1 MWRKFIE
8 NTRMFFIILL
18 FVKVFEVIFGS
29 NNSLVGV
36 SILIAILILK
46 YEDLTENFWG
56 NLFKILFV
64 NVVSG
69 IFTYLATNNIY
80 LGIALNFLALFT
92 ITYMFTSKMNK
103 MMVIPFGLQYL
114 FMLYSPVVGYDFIKR
129 LIELGVGAILVM
141 IVQLITYRNSN
152 KNKEENKIGLN
163 NDNVNKYNIKYKF
176 INIYNDFKVNDVR
189 MAYSIRIAI
198 ITTIAIFIVG
208 FFNLANGRWL
218 VYTVFS
224 LTELYSEQCRSKSK
238 QRLQGTMIGGAI
250 IILLF
255 MFIKD
260 SAIRGLIVLLA
271 GYLDSYTTNYRDKVI
286 CITMAVVASISLAG
300 NITVFIAVERLIY
313 VALGIILAIFADKFI
328 FNSKLESK

>member
-1 MWRKFIE
+1 MWKKFIE

-36 SILIAILILK
+36 SILITILILK

-56 NLFKILFV
+56 SLFKILFV

-163 NDNVNKYNIKYKF
+163 NDNVNQYNIKYKF

-198 ITTIAIFIVG
+198 ITTISIFVVG
-208 FFNLANGRWL
+208 FFDLANGRWL

-224 LTELYSEQCRSKSK
+224 LTELYSEQCRSKSR
-238 QRLQGTMIGGAI
+238 QRLQGTIIGGII

-260 SAIRGLIVLLA
+260 SAIRGVIVLLA

-300 NITVFIAVERLIY
+300 NITVFVAIERLIY
-313 VALGIILAIFADKFI
+313 VALGIMLAIFADKFI
-328 FNSKLESK
+328 FNSNLESK

>member
-18 FVKVFEVIFGS
+18 FVKVFEVIFGA

-36 SILIAILILK
+36 SILITILILK
-46 YEDLTENFWG
+46 YEDLTDNFWG
-56 NLFKILFV
+56 NLIKIFFV
-64 NVVSG
+64 NVASG

-92 ITYMFTSKMNK
+92 ITYMFTHKMNK

-114 FMLYSPVVGYDFIKR
+114 FMLYSPVVDYDFIKR

-141 IVQLITYRNSN
+141 IVQLITYRRSN
-152 KNKEENKIGLN
+152 KNKEENKIELN
-163 NDNVNKYNIKYKF
+163 NDNVNKDNIKDKF
-176 INIYNDFKVNDVR
+176 TNIYNKFKVNDVR

-198 ITTIAIFIVG
+198 ITTIAIFLVG
-208 FFNLANGRWL
+208 FFHLANGRWL

-224 LTELYSEQCRSKSK
+224 LTELYSEQCRSKSR
-238 QRLQGTMIGGAI
+238 QRLQGTIIGGII

-300 NITVFIAVERLIY
+300 NITVFVAIERLIY
-313 VALGIILAIFADKFI
+313 VALGILLAIFADKFI
-328 FNSKLESK
+328 FNIK